1 MNYGMVLAATA
12 VMAVVTYLPR
22 MLPLAVF
29 QRKIENKFIRSC
41 LTDVPY
47 AVLSAMTFPAIL
59 YATSDNPVTGIPS
72 AAAGL
77 LVALVLAYRNRG
89 LLTVALASTATV
101 FAVQQVLLWMGW

>member
-29 QRKIENKFIRSC
+29 QRKIENKFIRSF
-41 LTDVPY
+41 LTYVPY

-72 AAAGL
+72 AAAGFEG
-77 LVALVLAYRNRG
+77 VGYILAKPRLGAGDNHHGTPRE
-89 LLTVALASTATV
+89 
-101 FAVQQVLLWMGW
+101 